1 MNLTPTEEERLKIFT
16 AAQLARE
23 HLKRGI
29 LLSHPEAVAYICD
42 ELLYKARNGISLKEV
57 VGLGSQL
64 LTTDDVLSGVAGLLP
79 VIHVEA
85 MFPDG
90 TKLVTIHEPI
100 RPGSKK
106 QTRTVEAGE
115 IVTQDGDI
123 ELNAGRAKSLL
134 TVTNTGD
141 RPVQIGSHFHF
152 FEVNKALEFD
162 RSASFGKRLDIPS
175 GTACR
180 FEPGQSKE
188 VDLVEIGGLRMVSGF
203 NNLTNGSLD
212 SEKIRKASLI
222 KAKDLKYRGA

>member
-42 ELLYKARNGISLKEV
+42 ELLYKARIGISLKEV

-64 LTTDDVLSGVAGLLP
+64 LTTDDVLSGVSDLLP

-100 RPGSKK
+100 RPGSKT
-106 QTRTVEAGE
+106 QVNSIEAGE
-115 IVTQDGDI
+115 IVTQDGEI
-123 ELNAGRAKSLL
+123 EINAGRTKSVLS
-134 TVTNTGD
+134 VTNTGD

-162 RSASFGKRLDIPS
+162 RRASFGKRLDIPS

-180 FEPGQSKE
+180 FEPGQSKD
-188 VDLVEIGGLRMVSGF
+188 VDLVDIGGLRIVSGF
-203 NNLTNGSLD
+203 NSLTNGSLD
-212 SEKIRKASLI
+212 SEEIRKASFL
-222 KAKDLKYRGA
+222 KAKDLEFKGA

>member
-1 MNLTPTEEERLKIFT
+1 M
-16 AAQLARE
+16 
-23 HLKRGI
+23 
-29 LLSHPEAVAYICD
+29 
-42 ELLYKARNGISLKEV
+42 
-57 VGLGSQL
+57 
-64 LTTDDVLSGVAGLLP
+64 
-79 VIHVEA
+79 
-85 MFPDG
+85 
-90 TKLVTIHEPI
+90 
-100 RPGSKK
+100 
-106 QTRTVEAGE
+106 
-115 IVTQDGDI
+115 
-123 ELNAGRAKSLL
+123 L

-188 VDLVEIGGLRMVSGF
+188 VDLVDIGGLRMVSGF

-222 KAKDLKYRGA
+222 KAKNLKYRGA